1 MDFHA
6 AYHVAKHILSGHDKA
21 VSTLLAQRQENIT
34 KLIQSRCLAYAEA
47 INEVLDTGYIGHSYP
62 VTPIWT
68 PDVDRQLVRHI
79 LANKLTLGFNLAS
92 FATDNVVFKHWTPS
106 LYIIEK
112 RLATLSNYLQL
123 HVFHDALDNSA
134 ADIGFATLAKFHE

>member
-6 AYHVAKHILSGHDKA
+6 AYHVARHILSGQDKA
-21 VSTLLAQRQENIT
+21 VSTLLAQRQDNIT
-34 KLIQSRCLAYAEA
+34 KLVQAKCLAYAEA

-68 PDVDRQLVRHI
+68 PAIDRQLVRHL
-79 LANKLTLGFNLAS
+79 LANRLTLGFNLSA
-92 FATDNVVFKHWTPS
+92 FATDNVFKHWTPS
-106 LYIIEK
+106 LQVVEN
-112 RLATLSNYLQL
+112 RLATLANYLQL
-123 HVFHDALDNSA
+123 HVFHDALENSA